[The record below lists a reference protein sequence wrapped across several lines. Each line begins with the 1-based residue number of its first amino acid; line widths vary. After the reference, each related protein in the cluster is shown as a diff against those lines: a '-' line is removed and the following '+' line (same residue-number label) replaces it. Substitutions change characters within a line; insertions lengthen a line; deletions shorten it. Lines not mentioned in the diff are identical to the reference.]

1 MKRLL
6 SILAFV
12 FCSSVLI
19 GQNANSFT
27 ASGFLE
33 YSNTTWAP
41 SGRGIWSEQSGFYTR
56 LNLQWQPGNS
66 FSLHAGIRNN
76 FNFGSLMAQ
85 FYPFYH
91 NMLSNDAGWMDLT
104 FTLNEDTSY
113 ILLSNTDRLFA
124 KWTLDKLEITLGRQR
139 INWGMNMVWNPNDI
153 FNTYNYF
160 DFDYVERPG
169 SDALLL
175 QYFTGDLSSVQLAF
189 KLNRDKELTAALL
202 YKFNLANYDFQ
213 LMGGIMNKDFVAGL
227 GWSGQVGGA
236 GFTGE
241 TSYFRNTDH
250 FSNSTGQWVT
260 SVGLNYTLNCGLF
273 INTSFLYN
281 SKGTTGN
288 AGRTNFLFMGNLS
301 PKTLTLS
308 RINVFTEVSYPVTP
322 LIKADLSTIFNP
334 NDHSAFMGPSL
345 DLSLTDNLQL
355 FIMAQLFLGSETSEY
370 GNYGKMIYLKLKG
383 SF

>member
-6 SILAFV
+6 FILSFV

-19 GQNANSFT
+19 GQEASSVT

-56 LNLQWQPGNS
+56 LNLQWQPSNS

-76 FNFGSLMAQ
+76 FIFGSLMAQ

-91 NMLSNDAGWMDLT
+91 NMLASDAGLMDLT
-104 FTLNEDTSY
+104 FTLKEDTSY
-113 ILLSNTDRLFA
+113 VLLSNTDRLFA

-213 LMGGIMNKDFVAGL
+213 LLGGIMNKDFVAGL
-227 GWSGQVGGA
+227 GWSGQIGGA

-241 TSYFRNTDH
+241 TSYFRNAHH
-250 FSNSTGQWVT
+250 FSDSTGQWVT
-260 SVGLNYTLNCGLF
+260 SVGINYTLNCGLF

-288 AGRTNFLFMGNLS
+288 AGRTNFLFMDNLS

-308 RINVFTEVSYPVTP
+308 RINFFTEVSYPITP

-334 NDHSAFMGPSL
+334 NDHSAFMGPSV
-345 DLSLTDNLQL
+345 DLSLTDNLQ
-355 FIMAQLFLGSETSEY
+355 FFVMAQLFLGSKTSEY
-370 GNYGKMIYLKLKG
+370 GNYGKMLYLKLKW